1 LSIASPQ
8 LGVDL
13 AVFRSMRID
22 RQRMAL
28 TLVAAAAAV
37 GFFAAAAIASAQS
50 RRDRAL
56 VLHPMF
62 ERVRGSYLVGGGRY
76 VFIASHP
83 SGGGGVL
90 IDGSS
95 GRRVTVSPSPG
106 CKAFAIGAPWL
117 AFGCGPGFLDTEL
130 YNIPAGRFQ
139 SLTSRAPYEYCTS
152 DCLSVAA
159 IGSHWAAFSAPA
171 GDPRDYPS
179 FEFQNLQT
187 GQVVDN
193 DPANATHGLDLNSP
207 QLVQS
212 ICRPLSLPRVSN
224 GYTSGW
230 GSLTFDDGFAIASG
244 GGGAYLERCGSPL
257 HEFLT
262 FTTPSN
268 VNGIAWCPYLDCSP
282 ASNAHEIIWPS
293 EAGRL
298 RGIFLPDRRRFTIQ
312 LPVKVETG
320 IGEVPGSAHGYTLAL
335 TPTRLYLLNPQGQ
348 IWSITAPTEHSK
360 PTGN

>member
-1 LSIASPQ
+1 
-8 LGVDL
+8 
-13 AVFRSMRID
+13 MRID
-22 RQRMAL
+22 RRRRLAL
-28 TLVAAAAAV
+28 TLVAATAAV
-37 GFFAAAAIASAQS
+37 AAVAAIASAQT

-62 ERVRGSYLVGGGRY
+62 ERVRGSYLVGGARY
-76 VFIASHP
+76 VFIASHA

-139 SLTSRAPYEYCTS
+139 PLTSRAPYEYCTS
-152 DCLSVAA
+152 DCLRVAA
-159 IGSHWAAFSAPA
+159 IGSHWAAFSAPP
-171 GDPRDYPS
+171 GDPRDYSS

-187 GQVVDN
+187 GHVVDN
-193 DPANATHGLDLNSP
+193 DPADATHGLDLNSP

-212 ICRPLSLPRVSN
+212 ICQPLSLPRVSN

-244 GGGAYLERCGSPL
+244 GGGAYLERCGSRL

-262 FTTPSN
+262 FTAPSN
-268 VNGIAWCPYLDCSP
+268 VDGIAWCSYLDCPP
-282 ASNAHEIIWPS
+282 ASNTHEIIWPAA
-293 EAGRL
+293 AGQL
-298 RGIFLPDRRRFTIQ
+298 AGMFLPDRRRFTIRV
-312 LPVKVETG
+312 PAKVDASGVT
-320 IGEVPGSAHGYTLAL
+320 ALAL
-335 TPTRLYLLNPQGQ
+335 TPTRLYLLNSRIPQSQ

-360 PTGN
+360 PTGD